1 MLARPPSR
9 GVARLTAP
17 TVAEIMQ
24 RDPVAVPATCSI
36 EEAAREMARRRY
48 SSLLVVDNAGNL
60 VGIVTERDAVR
71 AIATTGDVSLA
82 VRSVREI
89 MSSPV
94 RTVFATTPLPE
105 AIAELQRAGVR
116 RLLVVD
122 SSGRSLGLVT
132 QTDLLRA
139 ALQRLETE
147 QQRLAQQVEVATA
160 ELSRANV
167 KLESLARQDGL
178 LGIGNRRALEETLS
192 HVHALTIRHG
202 RPWALLLVDVDHFKK
217 YNDCYGHLAGDD
229 ALKRVANVLTGCL
242 RASDHIFRYGGEE
255 LAMVLAETDLAGAEV
270 VARRAVEAVHGA
282 AIRHERSPLGVLTVS
297 VGVAASELAAEAADW
312 SDLAQLADDA
322 LYAAKAAGRNRW
334 TSAAVEVTAM
344 L

>member
-1 MLARPPSR
+1 MT
-9 GVARLTAP
+9 RLTAP

-48 SSLLVVDNAGNL
+48 SSLLVVDEAGNL

-82 VRSVREI
+82 ARSVREI

-94 RTVFATTPLPE
+94 HTVNETTPLPE
-105 AIAELQRAGVR
+105 AIAKLQRAGVR

-122 SSGRSLGLVT
+122 SSGRSIGLVT

-139 ALQRLETE
+139 ALERLETE
-147 QQRLAQQVEVATA
+147 QQRLAQQVEIATA

-178 LGIGNRRALEETLS
+178 LGIGNRRALEETLG

-202 RPWALLLVDVDHFKK
+202 RPWSLLLVDVDHFKK

-229 ALKRVANVLTGCL
+229 ALKRVASVLTGCL

-255 LAMVLAETDLAGAEV
+255 LAMVLTETDLGGAEV
-270 VARRAVEAVHGA
+270 VARRAVEAVHDA
-282 AIRHERSPLGVLTVS
+282 AIRHERAPLGVLTVS

-312 SDLAQLADDA
+312 SVLAQLADDA
-322 LYAAKAAGRNRW
+322 LYAAKAAGRNCW
-334 TSAAVEVTAM
+334 TSAVVAEAATAASAADPA
-344 L
+344 